1 MKTKACIVTGC
12 NGDIGKTISE
22 NLKKNDFYVIG
33 IDKKKKQSKHIDLF
47 LNFDFNRIIHD
58 LDYQKFFKVEL
69 YKELN
74 KLKLELLINN
84 AAVQH
89 LTKNNAD
96 ITKLIESYSVNSIAP
111 YFLYK
116 LCEKDLTK
124 NSGTLINIGSIHA
137 SLSKKKFGFYASSK
151 SALRSL
157 NNSIAIDNNGKVLTY
172 LIEPAAIDTNMLRR
186 GFIDKNAV
194 KELSE
199 YHPCNSIGTP
209 EEISKL
215 IIFLHQSKI
224 RFLHGTNIDLS
235 GGIKSLLNDPG

>member
-47 LNFDFNRIIHD
+47 LNFDFNRVIHD
-58 LDYQKFFKVEL
+58 LDYQNFFKGEL
-69 YKELN
+69 HKELN

-89 LTKNNAD
+89 LTKNNSD

-124 NSGTLINIGSIHA
+124 NCGTLINIGSIHA

-151 SALRSL
+151 SALRAL
-157 NNSIAIDNNGKVLTY
+157 NNSIAIDNNGRVLTY
-172 LIEPAAIDTNMLRR
+172 LIEPAAIDTKMLRR
-186 GFIDKNAV
+186 GFTDNNTV

-199 YHPCNSIGTP
+199 YHPSNSIGTP

-224 RFLHGTNIDLS
+224 KFLHGTNIDLS